1 MKKYLQII
9 AAVAAVMTVSCT
21 KQSETDSASPKG
33 NDVKAY
39 FEASAKGVRAVL
51 DGTDV
56 SWEEGDE
63 IAVFQ
68 YGRWV
73 NDEIR
78 NSEKNSFKSDGT
90 SKFTGTIK
98 EYKLRDESKDVAG
111 GKTNSVAERFYAAY
125 PAASCS
131 TCGISTAKYKV
142 TVPASQTG
150 LISDFKK
157 NAIFL
162 GYLNADP
169 GKMGPVTSYDEG
181 TQTLTFLRPF
191 DMFCMTPALKFN
203 VPASLGIN
211 KIVVSGLDADGKDVP
226 FAANLG
232 DLRAD
237 SEWSIVTTAG
247 KESITNG
254 SPVTVSRSGN
264 SVISGDVYVFIAPGA
279 SELIKNEGVFQWTQ
293 YSSPAKTIRFDLSTT
308 DGKTATLTLPI
319 TGEIKAGTIKNL
331 PAFPTEI
338 AWKLPV
344 GPGIA
349 KIEINKTALNPD
361 DSSMEE
367 YKRILLTAESPS
379 STIKYGRST
388 ESVPGTADNDYT
400 DTGIE
405 RGCPA
410 YLKLTV
416 STEGYSDYTAHAMLW
431 VLNNK
436 YEFGKTFTDA
446 KGSLNPQ
453 PGSVYPETGY
463 LNALKFTYSEIGTS
477 NKIPQIN
484 YKGMFLSPSSTSYC
498 SGTLTF
504 VAPESG
510 KARMFFDCLVSKST
524 SRTISVSIKGVEVA
538 KVTTSKDTEKDFA
551 EVEAT
556 GEFDVVAGDEITI
569 SINKYVLFHSMCMLW
584 EPTPVSAAAS
594 NEQISSKS
602 GYSL

>member
-68 YGRWV
+68 YGRWKL
-73 NDEIR
+73 NTNRD
-78 NSEKNSFKSDGT
+78 NTKNIFTSDGT
-90 SKFTGTIK
+90 TKFSGTIK
-98 EYKLRDESKDVAG
+98 GYKVRDTSEDDQGDSK
-111 GKTNSVAERFYAAY
+111 SQPERFYAAY

-131 TCGISTAKYKV
+131 ACGISTAKYKV

-162 GYLNADP
+162 GYLNTSI
-169 GKMGPVTSYDEG
+169 MGSVTSYDEG

-226 FAANLG
+226 FAATLG

-331 PAFPTEI
+331 PTFPTEI
-338 AWKLPV
+338 AWKLPA

-349 KIEINKTALNPD
+349 KVEINKTTLNPD
-361 DSSMEE
+361 DPQPITE
-367 YKRILLTAESPS
+367 YKRILLTAKNAS
-379 STIKYGRST
+379 STIKYGYST

-410 YLKLTV
+410 YLKFTV

-446 KGSLNPQ
+446 AGSLNPEV
-453 PGSVYPETGY
+453 GSVYPETGY
-463 LNALKFTYSEIGTS
+463 QNALKFTYSEIGTS

-484 YKGMFLSPSSTSYC
+484 SKGMFLSPSSTSYC
-498 SGTLTF
+498 SGTVTF
-504 VAPESG
+504 VAPETG
-510 KARMFFDCLVSKST
+510 KARMFFDCLVTKST

-538 KVTTSKDTEKDFA
+538 KVTTSKDTEKDIE
-551 EVEAT
+551 EVEVT
-556 GEFDVVAGDEITI
+556 GEFEVVEGDEITV